1 MCDDREVPRTSVL
14 KVLAYFKV
22 SFVRDPNKK
31 GNYLLAKDGCT
42 AISVPLPEC
51 VSNRTCQLLSRTYG
65 THVYLF
71 YRPEMLD
78 KPTIQ

>member
-1 MCDDREVPRTSVL
+1 MCDDREVARTSVL
-14 KVLAYFKV
+14 KVLAHFNV
-22 SFVRDPNKK
+22 SFAPDPDKL
-31 GNYLLAKDGCT
+31 GNYLLAKEGCT

-78 KPTIQ
+78 NSTIQ